1 MSDEYVTIDEIARK
15 LRISL
20 PTVRSWVRQGHIGS
34 QAYIRVGT
42 TYRFNMAAVLESLH
56 GVVREDDEKPEA
68 EAPVEETQENNLD
81 EDV

>member
-1 MSDEYVTIDEIARK
+1 
-15 LRISL
+15 
-20 PTVRSWVRQGHIGS
+20 
-34 QAYIRVGT
+34 VGT
-42 TYRFNMAAVLESLH
+42 TYRFNMGAVLESLH